1 MIFEE
6 NDKLELKEKFT
17 DSLVKEVVSFLN
29 SKGGTIILG
38 IKDNKEVVGLFNP
51 DEVQR
56 KISDIVTD
64 QISPRCVELVHVHIE
79 ELDCKQV

>member
-1 MIFEE
+1 MLLYFYKMIFEE

-38 IKDNKEVVGLFNP
+38 IKNNKEVVGLFNP
-51 DEVQR
+51 DEVQ
-56 KISDIVTD
+56 KENI
-64 QISPRCVELVHVHIE
+64 
-79 ELDCKQV
+79 